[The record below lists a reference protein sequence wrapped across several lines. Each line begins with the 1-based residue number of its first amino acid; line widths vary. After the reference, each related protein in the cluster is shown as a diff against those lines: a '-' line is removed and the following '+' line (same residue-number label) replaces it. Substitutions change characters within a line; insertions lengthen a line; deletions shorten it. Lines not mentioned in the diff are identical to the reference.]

1 MILVASHHSVPET
14 KLPAEAFPLPS
25 PLFTGRDDI
34 LERMDRCFSDE
45 PSSVVMD
52 VQRIFVLFGLG
63 GAGKT
68 QIAWRFVQKYRN
80 RYVYPQIYV

>member
-1 MILVASHHSVPET
+1 MIPVSSRHSVPET
-14 KLPAEAFPLPS
+14 KLPVEVFPLPS

-34 LERMDRCFSDE
+34 LDRMGSCFSDE
-45 PSSVVMD
+45 SSSVVMG

-68 QIAWRFVQKYRN
+68 QIALRFVQKHCN
-80 RYVYPQIYV
+80 RYVYL